1 MVGGRK
7 VGEGNRGTSPT
18 VDPLEPFFLI
28 GLTLCLH
35 LEVPRA
41 IKAVPNPTLSRGITM
56 LRMVLP
62 IDTIYQSYFWK
73 SFFYSSSST
82 GGKGTSS
89 VGSYSLSGKSSVAL
103 SG

>member
-73 SFFYSSSST
+73 SFFFILLLLQV
-82 GGKGTSS
+82 GKEHHPLDHTHCQ
-89 VGSYSLSGKSSVAL
+89 VNLQL
-103 SG
+103 H